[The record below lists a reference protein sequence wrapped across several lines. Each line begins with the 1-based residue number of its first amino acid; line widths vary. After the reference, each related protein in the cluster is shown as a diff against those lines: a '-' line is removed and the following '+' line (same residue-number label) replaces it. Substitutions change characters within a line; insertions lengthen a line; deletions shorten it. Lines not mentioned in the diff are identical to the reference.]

1 MVTDILTVKNGE
13 LVNILLSDVT
23 GVSSEIAPFSSL
35 YPEDINGD
43 GITEVPHPEPIP
55 AWGNVGED
63 PCRRID
69 WYTYTS
75 DGTKA
80 AVVSTYHSVEDRLVP
95 APAGRVEGS
104 DPSLPARPGPGG
116 GHGHILLPGRQRG
129 ALPQDVLRITKL
141 TGLRPRGQSHP
152 GRPGH
157 PAPSAGDHLHG
168 RASGRKWELGI
179 RPDGRRGAGG
189 VQPDHHGVVRR
200 RQLTEKKGRYA
211 E

>member
-1 MVTDILTVKNGE
+1 M
-13 LVNILLSDVT
+13 
-23 GVSSEIAPFSSL
+23 SSEIAPFSSL

-80 AVVSTYHSVEDRLVP
+80 AVVSTYHSVEDGWYLRLPDVWKDQILITRTAGTEEVTVTFSYRGDSGSHHRMSCGSP
-95 APAGRVEGS
+95 ASQAPAG
-104 DPSLPARPGPGG
+104 
-116 GHGHILLPGRQRG
+116 
-129 ALPQDVLRITKL
+129 
-141 TGLRPRGQSHP
+141 GQSHP
-152 GRPGH
+152 GRRVILQ
-157 PAPSAGDHLHG
+157 SAGDHLHG